1 MTTNS
6 PGLFGCKK
14 IYFQHPFHGK
24 QQVKIFASFGHN
36 IRSSGHRYGGA
47 VWVESVSTSGFTAC
61 VLEFGDGSNSTSEI
75 NWLALQ
81 SLPLGT
87 QLETAH
93 LNAWTT
99 GTKCTTIKFK
109 QVRFLISNCLR
120 QLWQMKFA
128 LFSIKQKLELGWS
141 PFLPFVLNLNS
152 PKYLQRLK
160 NAFPILTIFFQFW
173 SSSAVYRKAQGSN
186 LFQRCGF
193 PQRDLTYLRKIT
205 LLWPFKSWSFLCQ

>member
-1 MTTNS
+1 MTAPSIKAGKDNVTTNS

-36 IRSSGHRYGGA
+36 IGSSGHRYGGA

-81 SLPLGT
+81 SVPLGT
-87 QLETAH
+87 QSEAVH

-99 GTKCTTIKFK
+99 GKKCTTIKFK
-109 QVRFLISNCLR
+109 QVRFLRSTCLR
-120 QLWQMKFA
+120 QLWQMN
-128 LFSIKQKLELGWS
+128 
-141 PFLPFVLNLNS
+141 V
-152 PKYLQRLK
+152 
-160 NAFPILTIFFQFW
+160 AFFFH
-173 SSSAVYRKAQGSN
+173 
-186 LFQRCGF
+186 
-193 PQRDLTYLRKIT
+193 
-205 LLWPFKSWSFLCQ
+205 

>member
-1 MTTNS
+1 MTAPSIKAGKDNVTTNS

-36 IRSSGHRYGGA
+36 IGSSGHRYGGA

-81 SLPLGT
+81 SVPLGT
-87 QLETAH
+87 QSETVH

-99 GTKCTTIKFK
+99 GKKCTTIKFK
-109 QVRFLISNCLR
+109 QVRFLRSTWIR
-120 QLWQMKFA
+120 QLWQMNVSF
-128 LFSIKQKLELGWS
+128 FSIKKKARLGLITFPS
-141 PFLPFVLNLNS
+141 L
-152 PKYLQRLK
+152 RLK
-160 NAFPILTIFFQFW
+160 SQFSEIFTTFEERISDINDLFFNFGDRVQFIERHKVGIFFKD
-173 SSSAVYRKAQGSN
+173 V
-186 LFQRCGF
+186 GF
-193 PQRDLTYLRKIT
+193 LKGI
-205 LLWPFKSWSFLCQ
+205 

>member
-1 MTTNS
+1 MTTNT

-36 IRSSGHRYGGA
+36 IGGPGHRYGGA

-81 SLPLGT
+81 SVPLGT
-87 QLETAH
+87 QSETVH
-93 LNAWTT
+93 LNAWTN
-99 GTKCTTIKFK
+99 GKKCTTIKFK
-109 QVRFLISNCLR
+109 QVRILRSTCLR
-120 QLWQMKFA
+120 QLWQMNVAFFFPLK
-128 LFSIKQKLELGWS
+128 KKLDLGWS
-141 PFLPFVLNLNS
+141 PFLLFVLNPNP

-160 NAFPILTIFFQFW
+160 DAFPISTIFF
-173 SSSAVYRKAQGSN
+173 
-186 LFQRCGF
+186 
-193 PQRDLTYLRKIT
+193 
-205 LLWPFKSWSFLCQ
+205 

>member
-14 IYFQHPFHGK
+14 IYFQNPFHGK
-24 QQVKIFASFGHN
+24 QQVKIFASFGHS
-36 IRSSGHRYGGA
+36 IRSSVHRYGGA

-61 VLEFGDGSNSTSEI
+61 VLEFGDGSNSTSKI

-87 QLETAH
+87 QLETVH

-109 QVRFLISNCLR
+109 QVRFLISNCFR

-160 NAFPILTIFFQFW
+160 NAFPILTIFFNFGDRVQFIERHK
-173 SSSAVYRKAQGSN
+173 VGIFFKDV
-186 LFQRCGF
+186 GF
-193 PQRDLTYLRKIT
+193 LKGI
-205 LLWPFKSWSFLCQ
+205 

>member
-1 MTTNS
+1 MTTNT

-36 IRSSGHRYGGA
+36 IGGPGHRYGGA

-81 SLPLGT
+81 SVPLGT
-87 QLETAH
+87 QSETVH

-99 GTKCTTIKFK
+99 GKKCTTIKFK
-109 QVRFLISNCLR
+109 QVRILRSTCLR
-120 QLWQMKFA
+120 QL
-128 LFSIKQKLELGWS
+128 
-141 PFLPFVLNLNS
+141 
-152 PKYLQRLK
+152 
-160 NAFPILTIFFQFW
+160 
-173 SSSAVYRKAQGSN
+173 
-186 LFQRCGF
+186 
-193 PQRDLTYLRKIT
+193 
-205 LLWPFKSWSFLCQ
+205 